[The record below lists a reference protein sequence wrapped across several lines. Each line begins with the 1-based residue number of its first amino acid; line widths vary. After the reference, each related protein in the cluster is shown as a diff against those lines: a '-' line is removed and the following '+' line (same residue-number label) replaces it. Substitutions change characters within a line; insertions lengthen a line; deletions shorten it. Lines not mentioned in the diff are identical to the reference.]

1 MPNILKKPSDTKLDT
16 DCLKRHKA
24 CDSEENYSFTDIRVL
39 TVKYHT
45 VCVCV
50 CVSDFCCYCCFLLW
64 DTRPTMI
71 LLHVSLSSFGGT
83 TVHQLVF
90 FSPFTSRDPSI
101 SDSKSGLFFNTT
113 CFYTTQVFSSK

>member
-50 CVSDFCCYCCFLLW
+50 CVCLTFAV
-64 DTRPTMI
+64 I
-71 LLHVSLSSFGGT
+71 V
-83 TVHQLVF
+83 VF
-90 FSPFTSRDPSI
+90 FCGIQD
-101 SDSKSGLFFNTT
+101 LL
-113 CFYTTQVFSSK
+113 